1 MSTSGNNTTQEK
13 KRTKSEARKAY
24 WSTLTPKQR
33 SERMRKLAISKNKK
47 MTTKEKR
54 DLALKMV
61 RARLNKHLPTKVN

>member
-24 WSTLTPKQR
+24 WSTLTPEQR